1 LIDYFVIL
9 ISKTEKMNI
18 EAKKLNLIERIM
30 RIKQVATIDKFE
42 SLLTDLELQARAET
56 SLGQIQNNEGRS
68 YESFSNEVEQWLK
81 DKNSK

>member
-1 LIDYFVIL
+1 
-9 ISKTEKMNI
+9 MNI
-18 EAKKLNLIERIM
+18 ETKKLNLIERIM

-42 SLLTDLELQARAET
+42 SLITDLELQARTET
-56 SLGQIQNNEGRS
+56 SLRQIQNKEVRS